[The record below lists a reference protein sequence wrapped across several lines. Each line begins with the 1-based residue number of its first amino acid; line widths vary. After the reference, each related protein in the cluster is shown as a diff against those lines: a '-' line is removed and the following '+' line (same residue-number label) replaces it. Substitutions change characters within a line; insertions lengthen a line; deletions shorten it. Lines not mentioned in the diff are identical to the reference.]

1 MASARTTR
9 TVYLP
14 SAPGAAEEFHRS
26 GRLDR
31 AEGISVD
38 VAYARRRDLDLAV
51 PDDEEEAD
59 FWALTDAAARSLA
72 GSSAGPRFVVA
83 VRVRPDQ
90 LVADPEAGS
99 GRVTVSGVDWA
110 QVSALFVDEPA
121 ALPAVAA
128 ARAVRTEPAA
138 FAEHIAALVAE
149 HDLLW
154 YAPDE
159 LDALLGGGPQAR
171 R

>member
-1 MASARTTR
+1 MAKAPTTR

-14 SAPGAAEEFHRS
+14 SGPGTTEEFRRS
-26 GRLDR
+26 GRLDH

-51 PDDEEEAD
+51 SDDEEEAD
-59 FWALTDAAARSLA
+59 FWALTDAAMRSLA
-72 GSSAGPRFVVA
+72 DSLSGPRFVVA

-90 LVADPEAGS
+90 LVADPEVGS
-99 GRVTVSGVDWA
+99 GRVTVSDVAWS

-128 ARAVRTEPAA
+128 ARAARTVPDT
-138 FAEHIAALVAE
+138 FAEHVAVLVAE

-159 LDALLGGGPQAR
+159 LDTLLG
-171 R
+171 